1 MVLSFLRA
9 CVNGIFQPERPRPVA
24 RRPYRPQ
31 LTQLEDRTLCS
42 TDILTA
48 LVNPV
53 VLPPGVIGGPYNI
66 QFSVGGKIAP
76 YSYSINVPLS
86 IVPRGMGLT
95 GLGALRGTPQQFGN
109 FPI

>member
-1 MVLSFLRA
+1 MWKFGFPTFSTPGATAHHGPLLPASLRQRHFPTRA
-9 CVNGIFQPERPRPVA
+9 SAPGA

-86 IVPRGMGLT
+86 IVPR
-95 GLGALRGTPQQFGN
+95 
-109 FPI
+109 